1 MSGCVSNIRPEDFS
15 IRAASVMDLAEIYAV
30 ETASFAKD
38 AYPSSLLE
46 KLVLDPQAIFIV
58 LVNKAEII
66 GYCVSK
72 RNNTSSHLISAA
84 VLPDHRRRGAASRM
98 LKELLAAS
106 YQRGIREVLLEVR
119 TDNVPAI
126 RLYRRFGFN
135 DIDVTP
141 SYYSDGSAALRMRKI
156 MD

>member
-1 MSGCVSNIRPEDFS
+1 MSGCVSNRRHEDFS
-15 IRAASVMDLAEIYAV
+15 IRAASVMDLAEIYVV
-30 ETASFAKD
+30 ETASFTKD
-38 AYPSSLLE
+38 AYPSSLLK

-58 LVNKAEII
+58 LVNKAEIV

-106 YQRGIREVLLEVR
+106 YQRGIREMFLEVR
-119 TDNVPAI
+119 TDNVRAI
-126 RLYRRFGFN
+126 RLYRRFGFT
-135 DIDVTP
+135 DIGVTP